1 MHYYKRNLGDY
12 AKKAGRLS
20 MLQHG
25 SYTLLIDSC
34 YDREEFPTLEQAI
47 DWTWASTT
55 EEIEAVKF
63 VLGRFFELIDGVY
76 VQPRIKEELDAYHE
90 KAEKNKRIA
99 IERETKRKESSTKR
113 AQVVNEPPPNQ
124 EPRTKNQEPKEI
136 PAADKSAP
144 GVARKIP
151 NDWMPNKNSVEMI
164 DGYGIDFN
172 DAKPAIDDF
181 VRWAKESEKKQKNW
195 DLAFQRNPVVKST
208 LAKISRGQKNE
219 THQKPRKL
227 SVGERATEH
236 RKRAERLW
244 ADEAASRSV
253 GEDDTHL
260 RPPLDVEFRRVGN
273 K

>member
-1 MHYYKRNLGDY
+1 
-12 AKKAGRLS
+12 

-113 AQVVNEPPPNQ
+113 VRVVNEPPPNQ
-124 EPRTKNQEPKEI
+124 EPRTKNQEPIKEKREKR
-136 PAADKSAP
+136 KSFSP
-144 GVARKIP
+144 P
-151 NDWMPNKNSVEMI
+151 SVDEVRRYCESRGSTV
-164 DGYGIDFN
+164 DPDRFVDFYT
-172 DAKPAIDDF
+172 A
-181 VRWAKESEKKQKNW
+181 KNW
-195 DLAFQRNPVVKST
+195 LIGKSKMKDWQAAVRT
-208 LAKISRGQKNE
+208 WETRKNE
-219 THQKPRKL
+219 THSNDTRSRAKRVSDKL
-227 SVGERATEH
+227 DEIARRDIEQNGLAQSVG
-236 RKRAERLW
+236 
-244 ADEAASRSV
+244 
-253 GEDDTHL
+253 
-260 RPPLDVEFRRVGN
+260 
-273 K
+273 